1 MFSICIAGHINHG
14 KTAIAKE
21 LTGINTD
28 RLPEENARGI
38 SIELGYAKYKIDK
51 NQKYLTTNQF
61 LEKIDSNL
69 RKSLY

>member
-1 MFSICIAGHINHG
+1 MKSQKVLQNKLFSICIAGHINHG

-28 RLPEENARGI
+28 RLPQEKARGI

-51 NQKYLTTNQF
+51 NVYN
-61 LEKIDSNL
+61 
-69 RKSLY
+69 